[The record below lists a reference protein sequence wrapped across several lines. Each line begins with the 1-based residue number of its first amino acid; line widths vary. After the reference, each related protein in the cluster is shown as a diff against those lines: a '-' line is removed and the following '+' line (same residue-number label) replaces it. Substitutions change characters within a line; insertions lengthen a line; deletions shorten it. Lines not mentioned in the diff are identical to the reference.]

1 MKNELLGITARKIN
15 QEFHDFVLMLS
26 QLPNDDGSIERWNI
40 DVKELEDYYYEDRDT
55 ILKSKSR
62 QILSLPTNFTINGVN
77 YKIIDQKSKKPNK
90 LVKFVSDN
98 GFESENFEFY
108 YEDKYQN
115 SYILQ
120 QLMADIYPITQDFSD
135 RFEVIHASIFRSF
148 ISEEESKKQYL
159 EKRFFLDKKT
169 GFYYEDEEN
178 NKNYRSDIRHRHFQN
193 YDMYYLERLFR
204 YYRQKKFNMPNINDI
219 KFLKI
224 YEKNDIYR
232 IAKLNRIKNFEE
244 QKQDFLQNN
253 MYRNVYFGTADYS
266 GFFYEDVTKKVIND
280 FLENIIFSDNK
291 QKGKEKSRKRQQ
303 KRGQIKS
310 QKANFPDLIVAKSVF
325 PTSKSIYTRIGFY
338 FDKQKKA
345 WLFAGKV
352 RMGDYGYLYDNPFKA
367 FNDKDIVLMN
377 IRDNEPHK
385 YDMIFKDENN
395 FVFYNNLIEEDTMK
409 RIKPVFSQIMKVF
422 FGEKPLEKYELYIR
436 DKIYYDFPLF
446 EIQKNLNQTLQILTD
461 IKKNIKSVWHQKS

>member
-26 QLPNDDGSIERWNI
+26 QLPNDDGSIERWII
-40 DVKELEDYYYEDRDT
+40 DAKEIKDYHYEDRNT
-55 ILKSKSR
+55 TLESKSR

-77 YKIIDQKSKKPNK
+77 YRIIDQKSKKPSK
-90 LVKFVSDN
+90 LVKFVSGN

-108 YEDKYQN
+108 FGDKHQN

-135 RFEVIHASIFRSF
+135 RFEVIDAFVDR
-148 ISEEESKKQYL
+148 EWKNKKGNKKQL

-178 NKNYRSDIRHRHFQN
+178 QKNYTKNIWQRHFQN
-193 YDMYYLERLFR
+193 YDMHYLERLFN
-204 YYRQKKFNMPNINDI
+204 YRRKDFNMPNINDI

-224 YEKNDIYR
+224 YEKNGIYGMVR
-232 IAKLNRIKNFEE
+232 LNRIKNFDK
-244 QKQDFLQNN
+244 QKQEFLQNYIREN
-253 MYRNVYFGTADYS
+253 AYFETADYS

-291 QKGKEKSRKRQQ
+291 QKGEEKSRKRQQ

-310 QKANFPDLIVAKSVF
+310 QKANFPDLIATKSVF

-352 RMGDYGYLYDNPFKA
+352 RMGDYGYLYPNPFKA

-377 IRDNEPHK
+377 IKDNEPHK

-395 FVFYNNLIEEDTMK
+395 FVFYNNLIEKDTMK
-409 RIKPVFSQIMKVF
+409 RIKLVFYQIMEVF
-422 FGEKPLEKYELYIR
+422 FEGKPLEKYELYIR
-436 DKIYYDFPLF
+436 YKIHYDFPSFKLH
-446 EIQKNLNQTLQILTD
+446 QALTQLKNL
-461 IKKNIKSVWHQKS
+461 KNYLK